1 MKLWPKPLPTLS
13 SLPLPKILT
22 EGLIWVAMVTPLA
35 LYGAGSLRRP
45 PRQPVTHQPLFQG
58 ITYSRH
64 IEKAPRPQVIHILDI
79 DLTEPGIK
87 PFVTPGIKGAELNS
101 TELNEDERP
110 THETLAQRTSDFLQ
124 AHQLQVAINANF
136 FYLFWE
142 EAPWNYGPSAGDP
155 VNLVGLAISDAQ
167 LVSEVDANYP
177 ALCFL
182 SQRAEVNENGQCPD
196 GTQQAIAGTAVILAG
211 AEPTEDAQPV
221 PAGQKEKP
229 YPLNIA
235 ALNADGTRLWLVLSD
250 GKQPLYSEGTTLPEI
265 TALLQNL
272 GAAIALQLDGGG
284 STTLAIAT
292 DTSPKLLNAVIHTK
306 LPGHERPVANQLG
319 FFANPISPSPVSP

>member
-1 MKLWPKPLPTLS
+1 MKLWPKPLPTPS
-13 SLPLPKILT
+13 PLPFPKILA
-22 EGLIWVAMVTPLA
+22 ESLIWVALVTPVA
-35 LYGAGSLRRP
+35 LYGIGSLRRP

-64 IEKAPRPQVIHILDI
+64 IENQPRPQVLHILEI

-87 PFVTPGIKGAELNS
+87 PFVTPGIEGPEF
-101 TELNEDERP
+101 TEGGQP

-167 LVSEVDANYP
+167 RVSETDANYP

-182 SQRAEVNENGQCPD
+182 SQRAEINENGQCPD
-196 GTQQAIAGTAVILAG
+196 GTQQAIAGTALILKG
-211 AEPTEDAQPV
+211 SKPTENAQPV
-221 PAGQKEKP
+221 PTGHKEKP

-250 GKQPLYSEGTTLPEI
+250 GKQPLYSEGTTLPEAA
-265 TALLQNL
+265 ALLQNL

-284 STTLAIAT
+284 STTLAVAT

-319 FFANPISPSPVSP
+319 FFANPINP

>member
-13 SLPLPKILT
+13 ALPFTKTLT
-22 EGLIWVAMVTPLA
+22 ESLIWVAMVTPLA
-35 LYGAGSLRRP
+35 LYGIGALRRP
-45 PRQPVTHQPLFQG
+45 PRQPVTNQPLFQG

-64 IEKAPRPQVIHILDI
+64 IENQPRPQVIHSLEI

-87 PFVTPGIKGAELNS
+87 PFVTPGITEA
-101 TELNEDERP
+101 ELNEDALNEDAQP
-110 THETLAQRTSDFLQ
+110 TYETLAQRTSDFMQ
-124 AHQLQVAINANF
+124 AHQLQMAINANF
-136 FYLFWE
+136 FYPFRE
-142 EAPWNYGPSAGDP
+142 KAPWNYGPSVGDP
-155 VNLVGLAISDAQ
+155 ANLVGLAISDAQ
-167 LVSEVDANYP
+167 QVSDIDANYP

-182 SQRAEVNENGQCPD
+182 SQRAEIHEHGQCPD

-211 AEPTEDAQPV
+211 AEPTEAAQPV

-235 ALNADGTRLWLVLSD
+235 ALNAEGTRLWLVLSD

-284 STTLAIAT
+284 STTLAVAT
-292 DTSPKLLNAVIHTK
+292 DTSPKRLNAVIHTK

-319 FFANPISPSPVSP
+319 FFANPIHP

>member
-13 SLPLPKILT
+13 GLPFTKTLT
-22 EGLIWVAMVTPLA
+22 EILIWVAMVTPLA
-35 LYGAGSLRRP
+35 MYGISSLRRP
-45 PRQPVTHQPLFQG
+45 PRQPVTNQPLFQG

-64 IEKAPRPQVIHILDI
+64 IENAPRPQVIHILEI
-79 DLTEPGIK
+79 DLTEPGLK
-87 PFVTPGIKGAELNS
+87 PFVTPGITGAR
-101 TELNEDERP
+101 LNEDEQP
-110 THETLAQRTSDFLQ
+110 THETLAQRTSHFLQ
-124 AHQLQVAINANF
+124 KHQLQVAINANF

-155 VNLVGLAISDAQ
+155 VNLVGLAISDTQ
-167 LVSEVDANYP
+167 LVSETDANYP

-182 SQRAEVNENGQCPD
+182 SQQAEINENGQCPD
-196 GTQQAIAGTAVILAG
+196 GTQQAIAGTALILEG
-211 AEPTEDAQPV
+211 SNPTENAQPV
-221 PAGQKEKP
+221 PAGQQEKP

-235 ALNADGTRLWLVLSD
+235 ALNASGTRIWLVLSD
-250 GKQPLYSEGTTLPEI
+250 GKQPLYSEGTTLPEAA
-265 TALLQNL
+265 ALLQNL

-319 FFANPISPSPVSP
+319 FFANPISP